1 MQRVLQQFNR
11 KLMKPTAVEFM
22 IENIMEDNIVKKS
35 ASEWEEIF
43 NQANKMFEQQM
54 ITFSNFCELVDIIG
68 IDKEDKD
75 NYLKHYLDRN

>member
-1 MQRVLQQFNR
+1 
-11 KLMKPTAVEFM
+11 MKAKETAVEFM
-22 IENIMEDNIVKKS
+22 IKNIIEDNIVKKS

-54 ITFSNFCELVDIIG
+54 ITFSNFCELVDITRIN
-68 IDKEDKD
+68 KEDKY